1 MEKTKGENVMPQVIS
16 EGNTS
21 MSAKLKNGKN
31 VNISGYDL
39 QLNRFDCD
47 DGVTRV
53 VDDFSEFTMSE
64 EEMRSIMDML
74 HFFKAD

>member
-16 EGNTS
+16 EGTTS

>member
-1 MEKTKGENVMPQVIS
+1 MEKTNGESVMPQVIS
-16 EGNTS
+16 EGTTS
-21 MSAKLKNGKN
+21 MSAKLKNGEN

-47 DGVTRV
+47 DGTTRV

-74 HFFKAD
+74 HFF

>member
-31 VNISGYDL
+31 VTISGYDL

>member
-16 EGNTS
+16 EGTTS
-21 MSAKLKNGKN
+21 MSAKLKNGEN

-47 DGVTRV
+47 DGTTRV

>member
-1 MEKTKGENVMPQVIS
+1 MENKKDDIVMPQVIN
-16 EGNTS
+16 EGYTS
-21 MSAKLKNGKN
+21 MSAKLKDGKN

-47 DGVTRV
+47 DGITRTV
-53 VDDFSEFTMSE
+53 NDFSEFTLSE
-64 EEMRSIMDML
+64 EEMRSMIDML

>member
-1 MEKTKGENVMPQVIS
+1 MPQVIS
-16 EGNTS
+16 EGTTS
-21 MSAKLKNGKN
+21 MSAKLKNGEN

-47 DGVTRV
+47 DGTTRV

>member
-1 MEKTKGENVMPQVIS
+1 MEKTKGNIVMPQVIS
-16 EGNTS
+16 EGTTS
-21 MSAKLKNGKN
+21 MSAKLKNGEN

-47 DGVTRV
+47 DGTTRV

>member
-1 MEKTKGENVMPQVIS
+1 MKKNNDIIMPQVIDD
-16 EGNTS
+16 GVTQ

-47 DGVTRV
+47 DGVTRT
-53 VDDFSEFTMSE
+53 VDDFSEVTLSG
-64 EEMRSIMDML
+64 EEMRNVMDML
-74 HFFKAD
+74 HFFNAD

>member
-1 MEKTKGENVMPQVIS
+1 MKNKEDNIVMPQVIDD
-16 EGNTS
+16 GVTY

-47 DGVTRV
+47 DGVTRT
-53 VDDFSEFTMSE
+53 VDDFSEFTLSE
-64 EEMRSIMDML
+64 EEMRSVMDML

>member
-1 MEKTKGENVMPQVIS
+1 MEKTKGDIVMPQVIS
-16 EGNTS
+16 EGTTS
-21 MSAKLKNGKN
+21 MSAKLKNGEN

-47 DGVTRV
+47 DGTTRV

>member
-1 MEKTKGENVMPQVIS
+1 MKNKKDDIVIPQVIN
-16 EGNTS
+16 EGSTS
-21 MSAKLKNGKN
+21 MSAKLKDGKN

-47 DGVTRV
+47 DGITRTV
-53 VDDFSEFTMSE
+53 NDFSEFTLSE
-64 EEMRSIMDML
+64 EEMQSVIDML